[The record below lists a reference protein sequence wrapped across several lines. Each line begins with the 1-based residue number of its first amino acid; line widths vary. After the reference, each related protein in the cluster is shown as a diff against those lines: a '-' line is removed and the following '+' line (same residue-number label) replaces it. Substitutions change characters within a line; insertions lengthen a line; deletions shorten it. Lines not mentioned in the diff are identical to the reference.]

1 MDFVMEV
8 FKVSKLPTIPK
19 NYANQ
24 QIIYRAYN
32 GEKDRYGK
40 QKTVDTI
47 INNCVFQQETI
58 YTGNG
63 NSREVVANAVLF
75 IYADVTT
82 PFLKFDKNSQG
93 NKIVFDGV
101 EYTIKRIVENR
112 NPMSNDVWNYELEV
126 L

>member
-1 MDFVMEV
+1 M
-8 FKVSKLPTIPK
+8 SKLPTIPK
-19 NYANQ
+19 TYANQ
-24 QIIYRAYN
+24 QVIYRVSN

-40 QKTVDTI
+40 QKTIDTI
-47 INNCVFQQETI
+47 INNCVFQKETI
-58 YTGNG
+58 YTGTG

-75 IYADVTT
+75 IYADVST
-82 PFLKFDKNSQG
+82 PLLKFDKNSQG

>member
-1 MDFVMEV
+1 MAFVMGV
-8 FKVSKLPTIPK
+8 FKVSKLPTVPK

-24 QIIYRAYN
+24 QVIYRASN

-40 QKTVDTI
+40 QKTIDTI

-58 YTGNG
+58 YTGTG

-75 IYADVTT
+75 IYADVST
-82 PFLKFDKNSQG
+82 PLLKFDKNSQG

>member
-1 MDFVMEV
+1 MDFVTGV

-19 NYANQ
+19 TYANQ
-24 QIIYRAYN
+24 QVIYRASN

-40 QKTVDTI
+40 QKTIDTI

-58 YTGNG
+58 YTGTG

-75 IYADVTT
+75 IYADVST
-82 PFLKFDKNSQG
+82 PLLKFDKNSQG